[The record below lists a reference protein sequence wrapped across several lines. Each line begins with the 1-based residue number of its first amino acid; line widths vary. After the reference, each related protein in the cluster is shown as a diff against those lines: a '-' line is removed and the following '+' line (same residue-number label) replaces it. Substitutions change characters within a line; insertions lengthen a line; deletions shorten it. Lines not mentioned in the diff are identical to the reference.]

1 MNVLSE
7 KTEYEWP
14 HWVQSNLEKITDSE
28 SLKNDSSRVVDE
40 GPKGAT
46 RGGEWEPIKISCK
59 RKLRLSP
66 KAHTQPKRPRH
77 IME

>member
-28 SLKNDSSRVVDE
+28 SLKNDSSRVVDNAE
-40 GPKGAT
+40 LIDT
-46 RGGEWEPIKISCK
+46 VR
-59 RKLRLSP
+59 
-66 KAHTQPKRPRH
+66 
-77 IME
+77 

>member
-7 KTEYEWP
+7 KTEYVWP

-46 RGGEWEPIKISCK
+46 RGMWMGANKNFLQK
-59 RKLRLSP
+59 
-66 KAHTQPKRPRH
+66 KAPAKSQNTHPTQ
-77 IME
+77 ET